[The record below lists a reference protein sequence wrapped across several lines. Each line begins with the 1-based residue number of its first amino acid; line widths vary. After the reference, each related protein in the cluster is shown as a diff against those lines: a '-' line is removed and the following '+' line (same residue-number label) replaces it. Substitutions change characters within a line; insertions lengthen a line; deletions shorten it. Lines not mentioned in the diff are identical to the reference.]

1 MNVNSTNSTNSTRC
15 TDHSQATGYPP
26 ASMRRLDDRGGFI
39 QIQAGF
45 IQAVYIEVC
54 FLSHAGWGGKG
65 YSFLI
70 YRAYTQS
77 AKI

>member
-1 MNVNSTNSTNSTRC
+1 MIEIEGVSYKYKR
-15 TDHSQATGYPP
+15 
-26 ASMRRLDDRGGFI
+26 
-39 QIQAGF
+39 GF

>member
-1 MNVNSTNSTNSTRC
+1 MIEGVC
-15 TDHSQATGYPP
+15 
-26 ASMRRLDDRGGFI
+26 FI

-70 YRAYTQS
+70 YRAYTQGYNTQHTVT
-77 AKI
+77 AV